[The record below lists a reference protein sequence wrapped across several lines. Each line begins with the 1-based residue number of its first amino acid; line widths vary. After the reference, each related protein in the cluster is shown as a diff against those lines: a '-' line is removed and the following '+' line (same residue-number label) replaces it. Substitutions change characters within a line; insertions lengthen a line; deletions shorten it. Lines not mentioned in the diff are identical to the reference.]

1 VAPAARG
8 VLDNPAGAEERRV
21 IVLYEWGTC
30 WKCVEVREVLDR
42 VGLEYRTVDIG
53 GNPAARDA
61 LVRLSGQPWVPL
73 LVDGATAI
81 WDRRRIIRHL
91 EETYG
96 DGAAGAGPLPGW
108 MGGSR
113 TLAPEELA
121 GVGEEAP
128 ARRA

>member
-1 VAPAARG
+1 M
-8 VLDNPAGAEERRV
+8 

-42 VGLEYRTVDIG
+42 LGLEYRTVDIG
-53 GNPAARDA
+53 GNAAAREA

-73 LVDGATAI
+73 LVDGLTAI

-96 DGAAGAGPLPGW
+96 DGAVGASPLPDW

-113 TLAPEELA
+113 TLAPAEA
-121 GVGEEAP
+121 VGVGEEGA
-128 ARRA
+128 AQRA